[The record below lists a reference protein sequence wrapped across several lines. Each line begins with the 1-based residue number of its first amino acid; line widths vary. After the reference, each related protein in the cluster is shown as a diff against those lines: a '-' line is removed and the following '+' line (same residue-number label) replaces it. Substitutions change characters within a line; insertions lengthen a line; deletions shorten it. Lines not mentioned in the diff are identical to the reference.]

1 MLWCCLPLL
10 VACCLLAASTSLSL
24 LLAGRVLASAAG
36 WLCYPTATLM
46 VSECVHPTV
55 RGWLGVFPSIFL
67 GTAIPSIITTFVW
80 SFSLLVWLQ

>member
-1 MLWCCLPLL
+1 MQRAAVLWCCLPLL

-67 GTAIPSIITTFVW
+67 GME
-80 SFSLLVWLQ
+80 LLFIAGA